1 MNTRPHPYIFW
12 LKVELAFFILNLK
25 LGKTLRAF
33 CCLKKHVGQLTKR
46 TFFPWL
52 YHLSAY
58 IWNKIPHMRSRFI
71 LWLLL
76 IVTGGL
82 QAQSVR
88 MPTQKVGIIYNRETA
103 FNFMITTNKGYV
115 AGVDFGRLR
124 TYNKTKFFKL
134 YLGEIK
140 HPKEVRQS
148 ADPTVSRSFRP
159 YIFGKKNNLLAFR
172 AAWGIKRY
180 FSEKA
185 KQKGVAMGMS
195 YSFGPTLGLLKPY
208 YLALR
213 YAVDV
218 PAGQNRAIHQK
229 YSPENASIFL
239 NNSRILGASPFTRG
253 FNQLSIVPGGNA
265 TIAMHMDWG
274 AFDEFVKA
282 LEIGLT
288 ADMFATK
295 APILVSETNN
305 QRLFFNFF
313 LNLQL
318 GKRR

>member
-1 MNTRPHPYIFW
+1 
-12 LKVELAFFILNLK
+12 
-25 LGKTLRAF
+25 
-33 CCLKKHVGQLTKR
+33 
-46 TFFPWL
+46 
-52 YHLSAY
+52 
-58 IWNKIPHMRSRFI
+58 MRSWFI
-71 LWLLL
+71 FTLLFV
-76 IVTGGL
+76 VTGRI
-82 QAQSVR
+82 QAQGVV
-88 MPTQKVGIIYNRETA
+88 MPPQKVGIIYNRETA
-103 FNFMITTNKGYV
+103 INLMIATNKGYV
-115 AGVDFGRLR
+115 AGVEFGRLR
-124 TYNKTKFFKL
+124 TYDKTKFFKI
-134 YLGEIK
+134 YLGELK

-159 YIFGKKNNLLAFR
+159 YIFGKKNNLIALR
-172 AAWGIKRY
+172 AAWGTKRY

-213 YAVDV
+213 YTSDV
-218 PAGQNRAIHQK
+218 QGQNRALHQR
-229 YSPENASIFL
+229 YSESNANVFL

-253 FNQLSIVPGGNA
+253 FSQLSLVPGGNA

-288 ADMFATK
+288 ADVFATTV
-295 APILVSETNN
+295 PILVSDANN